1 MHTPIVVFATWAS
14 GSICHHWQSL
24 HIPQSDAAIAT
35 APLANRTPK
44 NATSGRGE
52 AVFGSERFF
61 PATQSL
67 PPPRKSS
74 TVTIVKQH
82 PYHIVPLSMIPAE
95 MSQWSTRLRPAKALL
110 DDLLSRASV

>member
-67 PPPRKSS
+67 PPLGNL
-74 TVTIVKQH
+74 
-82 PYHIVPLSMIPAE
+82 PLSR
-95 MSQWSTRLRPAKALL
+95 S
-110 DDLLSRASV
+110 LSNIHTTSYR